1 MKMDG
6 QLRLY
11 PYFTARLVFLQARLN
26 TIIVIIIIII
36 YYYNYCGLSFHLLHT
51 TSKRFLYADLT
62 VTSFCFYY

>member
-1 MKMDG
+1 MKIDG

-11 PYFTARLVFLQARLN
+11 PYFTARLVFLQARLYI
-26 TIIVIIIIII
+26 IIVIIIII
-36 YYYNYCGLSFHLLHT
+36 YYYNYCGLSVHLLHT